1 MREISAWSIR
11 NPVPTIVLFL
21 FLMLAGA
28 VAFTK
33 LRINNMPDVDIPTV
47 TVSVSWSGA
56 APTEMETQITRLIED
71 SVAGLGNVDHIRS
84 TVSEGSS
91 STSVEFA
98 IGTDIDRATDD
109 VRNAVSSVR
118 ANLPQDV
125 LEPTVRR
132 IDNTGQPILTFVVDA
147 PSMQPDDL
155 SWFIDNDVAK
165 SVLSVN
171 GVSKIVR
178 SGGVDREIRI
188 RLDPDRLMALGIT
201 ASEVS
206 ERLKNENVNQPG
218 GRTTLG
224 SAEQAIRT
232 IGSVTEIEQ
241 LAEMRLSLSDGRSV
255 MLSDL
260 GVVESSW
267 AEPRQRARL
276 DGKEVI
282 GFSVYRSVGTGEVKV
297 AQGVRSRIAAFAA
310 AHPEVSIRE
319 VTSSTAWV
327 LEGYDAALEALLIG
341 ALLSVVVVWAFLRD
355 TRATLIS
362 SFALPMSLIPTF
374 AVMYALNQ
382 SLNNISLLG
391 IALVVGILVDDAIV
405 EIENIV
411 RHMRQSGKSTYESA
425 LEAADEIGL
434 AVAATTFSII
444 AVFMPVGFMPG
455 IPGQIFKAFAIAV
468 CTSVFFSL
476 IVARMLTP
484 LMGAYLMRSHGK
496 EPDEPA
502 WVSRYIPILKWTL
515 RHRWITIFA
524 GIAFFATS
532 LSLLRYLPS
541 DFMPAT
547 DRGRSMLAIELAPG
561 ATLAETDAATQKAV
575 ALLRK
580 RKEVASVYAALGTQ
594 TSSGP
599 GGGSTTAGEVRTAN
613 VTVNL
618 VPRGERRLSQQ
629 QFEAEVGPELAQI
642 PGARVRFGADGPSG
656 AKIQITLLSGDAETL
671 SRTVS
676 QLTREM
682 QATAG
687 LQNAG
692 STASLARPE
701 LQIVPKADKAAVL
714 GVSTT
719 TIAQTANIAT
729 LGDTDQNLPKF
740 NLKDRQIAIRV
751 MFDEEARA
759 DVARIASLQIPTS
772 NGTVPLSSVADIN
785 LGSGP
790 NQIDRVD
797 RWRSETVEAELVGIT
812 IGQAEALV
820 SELPA
825 IKDLPAA
832 VTRKPAGDSE
842 RMQELF
848 SGFALAIG
856 SGIVLLLFVLALLFN
871 GFLQP
876 VTILT
881 ALPLSLGGALG
892 LMIATGTALS
902 MPALIGL
909 LMLMG
914 IAAKNSILLVEYAI
928 VARRDRGLKR
938 SAALVDAARK
948 RARPIVMTTFA
959 MGAGMLPIA
968 LGIGADAEG
977 RAPMAIAV
985 IGGLISSTALSL
997 IYVPAVFTV
1006 MDDFETWLGR
1016 ALGHA
1021 LGVETSTAA
1030 SAAIAAELAAL
1041 RAELARLQAAANKS
1055 ETTQQEYSSA
1065 ASRHAGFDNEPG
1077 AEKPGLWV

>member
-1 MREISAWSIR
+1 MNQISAWSIR

-21 FLMLAGA
+21 FMTLAGL
-28 VAFTK
+28 VAFQK
-33 LRINNMPDVDIPTV
+33 LRINNMPDIDIPTV

-91 STSVEFA
+91 STNVEFA
-98 IGTDIDRATDD
+98 IGTNIDRATND
-109 VRNAVSSVR
+109 VRNAVSSIR
-118 ANLPQDV
+118 SSLPQDV
-125 LEPTVRR
+125 LEPVVQRV
-132 IDNTGQPILTFVVDA
+132 DNTGQPILTFVVDA
-147 PSMQPDDL
+147 PGMQPDDL
-155 SWFIDNDVAK
+155 SWFIDNDIAK
-165 SVLSVN
+165 AVLSVG

-206 ERLKNENVNQPG
+206 EQLKNDNVNQPG

-232 IGSVTEIEQ
+232 IGSAADVDT
-241 LAEMRLSLSDGRSV
+241 LAEMRLALSDGRTV
-255 MLSDL
+255 KLSDL
-260 GVVESSW
+260 GLVESSW

-276 DGKEVI
+276 DGQEVI
-282 GFSVYRSVGTGEVKV
+282 GFSVYRAVGTGEVAVAQNVRAKV
-297 AQGVRSRIAAFAA
+297 AAFSA
-310 AHPEVSIRE
+310 AHLQANIRE

-327 LEGYDAALEALLIG
+327 LEGYDAALEALLLG
-341 ALLSVVVVWAFLRD
+341 ALLAVVVVWAFLRD
-355 TRATLIS
+355 IRATLIS
-362 SFALPMSLIPTF
+362 SVALPMSLIPTF
-374 AVMYALNQ
+374 AVMYVLNQ

-411 RHMRQSGKSTYESA
+411 RHMRQSGKGTFDA
-425 LEAADEIGL
+425 AIEAADEIGL
-434 AVAATTFSII
+434 AVVATTFSII

-476 IVARMLTP
+476 VVARMLTP
-484 LMGAYLMRSHGK
+484 LMGAYLMEAHGK
-496 EPDEPA
+496 EPDEPR
-502 WVSRYIPILKWTL
+502 WILRYIPILEWTL
-515 RHRWITIFA
+515 RHRWITILA
-524 GIAFFATS
+524 GIAFFALSVS
-532 LSLLRYLPS
+532 LIQFLPS

-561 ATLAETDAATQKAV
+561 ATLAETDTATQKAV
-575 ALLRK
+575 ALLKARP
-580 RKEVASVYAALGTQ
+580 EVASVYAALGTE

-599 GGGSTTAGEVRTAN
+599 GGGSNVAGEVRKST

-618 VPRGERRLSQQ
+618 VPRSDRKLSQQ
-629 QFEAEVGPELAQI
+629 QFESALGPELAKI
-642 PGARVRFGADGPSG
+642 AGARMRFGADGSSG
-656 AKIQITLLSGDAETL
+656 AKIQITLLSDDPDAL
-671 SRTVS
+671 AQTVA

-682 QATAG
+682 QALPG
-687 LQNAG
+687 FHNAG

-701 LQIVPKADKAAVL
+701 IQILPKVDKAGSL

-719 TIAQTANIAT
+719 ALAKTANIAT
-729 LGDTDQNLPKF
+729 LGDSDQNLPKF
-740 NLKDRQIAIRV
+740 NLKDRQISIRV
-751 MFDEEARA
+751 MLDDQARS
-759 DVARIASLQIPTS
+759 DLERIASLQVPAAT
-772 NGTVPLSSVADIN
+772 GTLPLSSVADIN

-790 NQIDRVD
+790 NEIDRVD
-797 RWRSETVEAELVGIT
+797 RWRSETIEAELVGIT
-812 IGQAEALV
+812 VGQAEALV
-820 SELPA
+820 ANLPA
-825 IKDLPAA
+825 IKNLPDS
-832 VTRKPAGDSE
+832 VTRRPAGDSE

-871 GFLQP
+871 GFMQP

-881 ALPLSLGGALG
+881 ALPLALGGAVT
-892 LMIATGTALS
+892 LMIATRTSLS
-902 MPALIGL
+902 MPALIGI

-928 VARRDRGLKR
+928 VARRDRGMDR
-938 SAALVDAARK
+938 HAALIDAARK
-948 RARPIVMTTFA
+948 RARPIIMTTFA

-968 LGIGADAEG
+968 LGVGADAES

-985 IGGLISSTALSL
+985 IGGLLSSTALSL
-997 IYVPAVFTV
+997 IYVPAVFTAI
-1006 MDDFETWLGR
+1006 DDLENWLEHKCR
-1016 ALGHA
+1016 RFL
-1021 LGVETSTAA
+1021 SN
-1030 SAAIAAELAAL
+1030 SAF
-1041 RAELARLQAAANKS
+1041 ANV
-1055 ETTQQEYSSA
+1055 
-1065 ASRHAGFDNEPG
+1065 SRG
-1077 AEKPGLWV
+1077 

>member
-1 MREISAWSIR
+1 MNQISAWAIR

-21 FLMLAGA
+21 FLTLAGS

-84 TVSEGSS
+84 TVSEGTS

-98 IGTDIDRATDD
+98 IGTDVDRATDD
-109 VRNAVSSVR
+109 VRNAVASVR
-118 ANLPQDV
+118 SSLPEDV
-125 LEPTVRR
+125 LEPTVQRV
-132 IDNTGQPILTFVVDA
+132 DNTGQPILTFVVDA
-147 PSMQPDDL
+147 PDMPPDDL

-165 SVLSVN
+165 AVLSVN
-171 GVSKIVR
+171 GVSKISR
-178 SGGVDREIRI
+178 AGGVDREIRI
-188 RLDPDRLMALGIT
+188 RLDPDRLMAFAIT

-206 ERLKNENVNQPG
+206 EQLKSQNVNQPG

-224 SAEQAIRT
+224 AAEQSIRT
-232 IGSVTEIEQ
+232 VGSVSDVAS
-241 LAEMRLSLSDGRSV
+241 LAEMRIALSDGRNV
-255 MLSDL
+255 RLSDL

-267 AEPRQRARL
+267 GEPRQRARL
-276 DGKEVI
+276 DGQEVV
-282 GFSVYRSVGTGEVKV
+282 GFSVYRSVGTGEVAV
-297 AQGVRSRIAAFAA
+297 AQGVRARVAAFAA
-310 AHPEVSIRE
+310 AHPEVGIRE
-319 VTSSTAWV
+319 VTSSTDWV
-327 LEGYDAALEALLIG
+327 LEGYDAALEALLLG
-341 ALLSVVVVWAFLRD
+341 ALLAVAVVWAFLRD

-362 SFALPMSLIPTF
+362 SAALPMSLIPTF

-411 RHMRQSGKSTYESA
+411 RHMRQSGKSTYDA
-425 LEAADEIGL
+425 AIEAADEIGL
-434 AVAATTFSII
+434 AVVATTFSII

-476 IVARMLTP
+476 VVARLLTP
-484 LMGAYLMRSHGK
+484 LMGAYLMKSKGR

-502 WVSRYIPILKWTL
+502 WVTRYIPILEWTL
-515 RHRWITIFA
+515 RHRWITVFA
-524 GIAFFATS
+524 GIAFFAGS
-532 LSLLRYLPS
+532 LSLVRYLPA

-561 ATLAETDAATQKAV
+561 ATLSETDAATQKAV
-575 ALLRK
+575 ALLKARP
-580 RKEVASVYAALGTQ
+580 EVASVYAALGTQ

-599 GGGSTTAGEVRTAN
+599 GGGSTSAGEVRKAT

-618 VPRGERRLSQQ
+618 VPRSRRALSQQ
-629 QFEAEVGPELAQI
+629 AFEAAVGPELARI
-642 PGARVRFGADGPSG
+642 AGARVRFGADGPSG
-656 AKIQITLLSGDAETL
+656 AKIQVTLLSDDPDAL
-671 SRTVS
+671 SQTVA

-682 QATAG
+682 RATPG
-687 LQNAG
+687 FQNAG

-701 LQIVPKADKAAVL
+701 VQIVPKADKAAML
-714 GVSTT
+714 GVSTAT
-719 TIAQTANIAT
+719 LARTVNIAT
-729 LGDTDQNLPKF
+729 LGDIDQNLPKF
-740 NLKDRQIAIRV
+740 NLKDRQISIRV
-751 MFDEEARA
+751 MLEEAARS
-759 DVARIASLQIPTS
+759 DLARIASLQVPVTG
-772 NGTVPLSSVADIN
+772 GTLPLSSLADIN

-797 RWRSETVEAELVGIT
+797 RSRSETIEAELTGLT
-812 IGQAEALV
+812 IGEGEALV
-820 SELPA
+820 SGLPS
-825 IKDLPAA
+825 IRDLPAS
-832 VTRKPAGDSE
+832 VIRKPAGDSE

-848 SGFALAIG
+848 GGFALAIG

-871 GFLQP
+871 GFIQP

-892 LMIATGTALS
+892 LMIATRTALS
-902 MPALIGL
+902 MPALIGI

-928 VARRDRGLKR
+928 VARRDHGLGR
-938 SAALVDAARK
+938 AEALVDAARK

-997 IYVPAVFTV
+997 VYVPAVFTV
-1006 MDDFETWLGR
+1006 MDDLEAWLGDKLSHVFGVQGR
-1016 ALGHA
+1016 AANGHAPASSTSALGRS
-1021 LGVETSTAA
+1021 V
-1030 SAAIAAELAAL
+1030 
-1041 RAELARLQAAANKS
+1041 K
-1055 ETTQQEYSSA
+1055 
-1065 ASRHAGFDNEPG
+1065 
-1077 AEKPGLWV
+1077 

>member
-1 MREISAWSIR
+1 MNQISAWAIR

-21 FLMLAGA
+21 FLTLAGA

-56 APTEMETQITRLIED
+56 APTEMETQVTRLIED

-132 IDNTGQPILTFVVDA
+132 VDNTGQPILTFVVDA
-147 PSMQPDDL
+147 PGMQPDEL

-178 SGGVDREIRI
+178 AGGVDREIRI

-206 ERLKNENVNQPG
+206 EQLKNENVNQPG

-224 SAEQAIRT
+224 SAEQTIRT
-232 IGSVTEIEQ
+232 IGSVTDVSK

-255 MLSDL
+255 KLSDL

-276 DGKEVI
+276 DGQEVI

-297 AQGVRSRIAAFAA
+297 AEGVRSRIATFAA
-310 AHPEVSIRE
+310 AHPEASIRE

-327 LEGYDAALEALLIG
+327 LEGYDAALEALLLG
-341 ALLSVVVVWAFLRD
+341 ALLAVIVVWAFLRD

-362 SFALPMSLIPTF
+362 SVALPMSLIPTF
-374 AVMYALNQ
+374 AVMYAFNQ

-411 RHMRQSGKSTYESA
+411 RHMRQSGKSTYDAA

-434 AVAATTFSII
+434 AVVATTFSII

-476 IVARMLTP
+476 VVARMLTP
-484 LMGAYLMRSHGK
+484 LMGAYLMETHGK

-502 WVSRYIPILKWTL
+502 WVSRYIPVLKWTL

-524 GIAFFATS
+524 GVAFFAGS

-547 DRGRSMLAIELAPG
+547 DRGRSILAIELAPG
-561 ATLAETDAATQKAV
+561 ATLSETDTAVQKV
-575 ALLRK
+575 IALLKARP
-580 RKEVASVYAALGTQ
+580 EVDTVYAALGTQ

-599 GGGSTTAGEVRTAN
+599 GGGSTTAGEVRTAT

-618 VPRGERRLSQQ
+618 VPRSERKLSQQ
-629 QFEAEVGPELAQI
+629 KFEAALGPELAKI

-656 AKIQITLLSGDAETL
+656 AKIQITLLSGDAEAL
-671 SRTVS
+671 SQTVA

-687 LQNAG
+687 FQNAG

-701 LQIVPKADKAAVL
+701 VQIVPKPDKAAAL
-714 GVSTT
+714 GVSTAT
-719 TIAQTANIAT
+719 LAKTANIAT
-729 LGDTDQNLPKF
+729 LGDADQNLPKF

-751 MFDEEARA
+751 MLDEQART
-759 DVARIASLQIPTS
+759 DLARIASLQVPSTEGS
-772 NGTVPLSSVADIN
+772 VPLSSVADIN

-797 RWRSETVEAELVGIT
+797 RWRSETIEAELVGIT

-820 SELPA
+820 SNLPA
-825 IKDLPAA
+825 IRSLPAS

-848 SGFALAIG
+848 SGFSLAIG

-881 ALPLSLGGALG
+881 ALPLALGGALG
-892 LMIATGTALS
+892 LMIATRTALS

-997 IYVPAVFTV
+997 VYVPAVFTV
-1006 MDDFETWLGR
+1006 MDDVEAWIGR
-1016 ALGHA
+1016 TLTRLFLSGAR
-1021 LGVETSTAA
+1021 TAA
-1030 SAAIAAELAAL
+1030 VPEV
-1041 RAELARLQAAANKS
+1041 
-1055 ETTQQEYSSA
+1055 
-1065 ASRHAGFDNEPG
+1065 HAG
-1077 AEKPGLWV
+1077 